1 MILYAKIRRMYFRDK
16 LSINEIVRRTSLS
29 RNTVKKWLR
38 MPNGSEPMYRRSA
51 MPTKLTPFEDQ
62 LKQALLTDSYR
73 PKRDRRTA
81 LKLLEELQKA
91 GYEGG
96 YTQLTDYIRAWRKAG
111 VSDAGQQA
119 FVPLKF
125 RWGEAFQFDW
135 SEESLVVDGNY
146 RRLQVAHIKLCASRA
161 FLLVAYPCQTHEM
174 LFDAHSRAFQV
185 FSGVPLRGIYD
196 NMKTAVDKVQKGK
209 ERIVNSRFTALTAY
223 YLFDPDFCTVASGW
237 EKGIVEKNVQDSRRR
252 IWQDAGQHCFA
263 SFTELNVWLETR
275 CRALWTELPWPES
288 NRMTVQDAW
297 EIEQPHLMPMP
308 GMFDGYVEVIA
319 RVSSTCLVTVK
330 RNRYSVPCRWA
341 NRRITVRL
349 YAERLDLY
357 ADDGLIARHVR
368 LFDRDQVSYDWQHYI
383 PLLERKPGA
392 LRNGAPFAELP
403 EPLVSLQKL
412 LGQRPGG
419 NRVMAEVLA
428 FVPTQGLEF
437 VVTAVQGCLTSGYT
451 SIEQIR
457 HVLMHW
463 QDHDKPD
470 IPQVNTPEALQLN
483 ESPVAD
489 TGRYDQL
496 SAVRM
501 PAFVDKESEDAYY

>member
-38 MPNGSEPMYRRSA
+38 MPNGSEPEYQRRV
-51 MPTKLTPFEDQ
+51 MPTKLTPFESQ
-62 LKQALLTDSYR
+62 LKQALITDSYR

-81 LKLLEELQKA
+81 LKLLDELQKA

-111 VSDAGQQA
+111 ASDVGQRA
-119 FVPLKF
+119 FIPLKF

-135 SEESLVVDGNY
+135 SEESLVVAGLC
-146 RRLQVAHIKLCASRA
+146 RRIQVAHIKLCASRA

-174 LFDAHSRAFQV
+174 LFDAHSRAFRV
-185 FSGVPLRGIYD
+185 FQGVPLRGIYD

-252 IWQDAGQHCFA
+252 IWQDAGQQCFA
-263 SFTELNVWLETR
+263 SFSELNDWLQTR
-275 CRALWTELPWPES
+275 CRTLWAELPWPES
-288 NRMTVQDAW
+288 SSMTVQEAF
-297 EIEQPHLMPMP
+297 EIEQSHLMPVP
-308 GMFDGYVEVIA
+308 GLFDGYVEVIA

-341 NRRITVRL
+341 NRRICVRL
-349 YAERLDLY
+349 YAERLDMY
-357 ADDGLIARHVR
+357 ADDALIASHTRV
-368 LFDRDQVSYDWQHYI
+368 FDRDQICYDWQHYI

-392 LRNGAPFAELP
+392 LRNGAPFLEMPA
-403 EPLVSLQKL
+403 PLVALQRVLCK
-412 LGQRPGG
+412 RPEG

-428 FVPTQGLEF
+428 YVPKQGLEA
-437 VVTAVQGCLTSGYT
+437 VVTAAQRCLEAGYT
-451 SIEQIR
+451 SPEQIR
-457 HVLMHW
+457 HLLAHW
-463 QDHDKPD
+463 QDHDKAEL
-470 IPQVNTPEALQLN
+470 PQINTPDALQLN

-496 SAVRM
+496 SDVQLSVD
-501 PAFVDKESEDAYY
+501 VDKESEDA